1 MSIIIIFSVTLY
13 CKSAIQLHR
22 NEIES
27 LRISGLDVVVFLSP
41 GHAVSSAEA
50 LPVRLQRH
58 AEEDRRVG
66 VLRRDGANSI
76 KTLQY

>member
-1 MSIIIIFSVTLY
+1 MKLKASALVVWMLWCFCLQVTL
-13 CKSAIQLHR
+13 
-22 NEIES
+22 
-27 LRISGLDVVVFLSP
+27 
-41 GHAVSSAEA
+41 SSAEA